1 MLCINVKQKIK
12 NTYTQY
18 INSIL
23 MYYIDN
29 YMDKYGFSIMKILK
43 YILQKSKLQ
52 KYRYLVIIEIKIT
65 RDSVKFEL

>member
-1 MLCINVKQKIK
+1 MLCINVKKNK

-29 YMDKYGFSIMKILK
+29 NMDKYGFSIMKILK
-43 YILQKSKLQ
+43 YISQKSKLQ